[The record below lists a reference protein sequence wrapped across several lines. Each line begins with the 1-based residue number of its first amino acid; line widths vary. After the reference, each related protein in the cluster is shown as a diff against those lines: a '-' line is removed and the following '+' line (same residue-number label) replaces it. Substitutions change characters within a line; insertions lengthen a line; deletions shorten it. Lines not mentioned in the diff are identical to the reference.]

1 VPAFAAEHVIVVK
14 LAGLGALVQVLVDT
28 AAELVEVPETVGT
41 GACTRFAAKL
51 VSVAAVSAA
60 GLADV
65 LMKHFPSVSG
75 SVSFGSVP
83 PPYWYETPVQVELAS
98 QSAKLAES

>member
-1 VPAFAAEHVIVVK
+1 LAAEHDIVAK

-28 AAELVEVPETVGT
+28 APELVVVLETVGS

-65 LMKHFPSVSG
+65 LM
-75 SVSFGSVP
+75 
-83 PPYWYETPVQVELAS
+83 
-98 QSAKLAES
+98 